1 MQYRGVENKRD
12 RLATH
17 PNACLSAAICAMP
30 VSVVVASSLASETL
44 RSANLLVSLAN
55 KALARAARWVCAAEM
70 VVGAVLGGAIIPLK
84 SRRGPGK
91 ETGEASAVM
100 LVMVFV
106 STTPSFGGLVSSVL
120 GTPGDRSIIVDN
132 YQECNGCWNDEAYNG
147 CLILV

>member
-84 SRRGPGK
+84 SRRGPLDK
-91 ETGEASAVM
+91 ETGEASSVM

-106 STTPSFGGLVSSVL
+106 LQKLHLLWWPRVV
-120 GTPGDRSIIVDN
+120 
-132 YQECNGCWNDEAYNG
+132 C
-147 CLILV
+147 